1 MMLNLLLVAVSVLCL
16 TASVFMLL
24 IMVKFVAEFKAR
36 TKRNRNIREV
46 VARAQD
52 EKLREEIKKK
62 VEEKKREKE
71 AAKS

>member
-1 MMLNLLLVAVSVLCL
+1 MLNLLLVAASVFCL
-16 TASVFMLL
+16 TASAFMLL
-24 IMVKFVAEFKAR
+24 IMVKFIAEFKSR